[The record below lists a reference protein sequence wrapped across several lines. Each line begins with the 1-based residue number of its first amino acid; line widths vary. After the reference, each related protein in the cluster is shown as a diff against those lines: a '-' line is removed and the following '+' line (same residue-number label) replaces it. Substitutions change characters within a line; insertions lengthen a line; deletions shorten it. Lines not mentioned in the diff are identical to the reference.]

1 MIVTVRQLIVC
12 STLSNHDNTLA
23 AVMSARYPLDQ
34 QTCLLNISSFSGGGD
49 TSLAWAQH
57 PLSLARI
64 R

>member
-1 MIVTVRQLIVC
+1 
-12 STLSNHDNTLA
+12 
-23 AVMSARYPLDQ
+23 MSARYPLDQ
-34 QTCLLNISSFSGGGD
+34 QTCLLNISSFSGSGD